1 MIPARK
7 AAGLQRGISRCLM
20 RLMRRICV
28 IDGSETVLPG
38 SSPDVAAESVVGNGA
53 APVSVPVGQPWP
65 AERAATGSRVDQAIW
80 RAGDLLR
87 RHWVLALL
95 IAAGL
100 VLRVVA
106 QLAYQPALLF
116 FDSKKYLYGTDFSSS
131 DWGSYDP
138 IGYTLLMLKPVL
150 ILGNLGW
157 VALLQ
162 HVLGLGMAVAL
173 YAVMLRR
180 GVVRWLAAL
189 AVAPVLLDAYQ
200 LNAEQTILPDVLFE
214 ALVVAGIVL
223 LLWQPRPGLAFIVLA
238 GLALGT
244 SAPVR
249 QVGEAL
255 IVPALIY
262 VVAIAR
268 DWRTRLLHAAVLFT
282 CFALP
287 IVGYMGYSKVVLHYG
302 FQMSN
307 MGDAYLYGRT
317 AHAADCA
324 TLKLPV
330 DEQPLCPTPAM
341 ALKFGVDGL
350 VNNDQSPRVPY
361 LKTDPG
367 LERQFAYAV
376 IKQQPMRV
384 VGDITRDSIK
394 IFALTR
400 NTVEGDTP
408 IKRWQ
413 FQNTY
418 PTYPPG
424 ITLRGGNSATNLF
437 AAFGGGGPARVW
449 RRAAIALRFYQLH
462 GGYTPG
468 PVFLLALL
476 AGIAGIFTFG
486 WRRDPD
492 HLSLA
497 CLLITGSAVA
507 VLLGADVYEFSWR
520 YQLPALVTLPIA
532 GALGATAIARQVRSR
547 RSGNDSR
554 GANRSPWRSTR
565 PSTVSAVKNSS
576 SGRRQAATSSQLTGV
591 DTVGR

>member
-1 MIPARK
+1 MIDR
-7 AAGLQRGISRCLM
+7 
-20 RLMRRICV
+20 
-28 IDGSETVLPG
+28 SETVLPG
-38 SSPDVAAESVVGNGA
+38 SSPDTEAESTVETVA
-53 APVSVPVGQPWP
+53 EEPAIVASWP
-65 AERAATGSRVDQAIW
+65 AQSTVGSSRLDRAIW
-80 RAGDLLR
+80 GAGEVLR
-87 RHWVLALL
+87 RHWMLALL
-95 IAAGL
+95 IAGGL
-100 VLRVVA
+100 LLRVVT
-106 QLAYQPALLF
+106 QFAYEPALLF
-116 FDSKKYLYGTDFSSS
+116 IDSKKYLYGTDFSLGA
-131 DWGSYDP
+131 WGSFDP
-138 IGYTLLMLKPVL
+138 IGYTLLVLKPVL
-150 ILGNLGW
+150 MFTNLGF

-173 YAVMLRR
+173 YVLMLRW

-200 LNAEQTILPDVLFE
+200 LNAEQTIMPDVLFE

-223 LLWQPRPGLAFIVLA
+223 LLWRPRPALAFVILA
-238 GLALGT
+238 GLAFGT

-255 IVPALIY
+255 ILPALVY
-262 VVAIAR
+262 VVAAAR
-268 DWRTRLLHAAVLFT
+268 DWRIRLLHGAVLVV

-302 FQMSN
+302 FQMSS

-324 TLKLPV
+324 TLTLPP
-330 DEQPLCPTPAM
+330 DEQVLCPTPAQ

-350 VNNDQSPRVPY
+350 VNNPASPRVEYAVDVQHGVPDY
-361 LKTDPG
+361 NLPQQK
-367 LERQFAYAV
+367 QFAYAV

-413 FQNTY
+413 FQNVY
-418 PTYPPG
+418 PTFPPG
-424 ITLRGGNSATNLF
+424 ITAKGSHSATNLF
-437 AAFGGGGPARVW
+437 AAAGGGGKARV
-449 RRAAIALRFYQLH
+449 RRPLAVGLRFYQLH

-476 AGIAGIFTFG
+476 AGLAGIFTFG
-486 WRRDPD
+486 RRGDAGPA
-492 HLSLA
+492 LA
-497 CLLITGSAVA
+497 CLLITGTAVA
-507 VLLGADVYEFSWR
+507 VLLGADLYEFSWR

-532 GALGATAIARQVRSR
+532 GALGATAIAQQVRNR
-547 RSGNDSR
+547 RERKAAPVAPVEELVVAESEQ
-554 GANRSPWRSTR
+554 
-565 PSTVSAVKNSS
+565 VS
-576 SGRRQAATSSQLTGV
+576 
-591 DTVGR
+591 